1 MPNSETPDFF
11 REATPNSITR
21 SRSVTVVESDSRNA
35 TLVAGQVQVA
45 ACQRVLVRV
54 TSVRTRLL
62 DEDNLC
68 EKYHVD
74 LLRYA
79 GIISGD
85 EAGKT
90 KIEVAQRKARKGEKE
105 HTLIEVFEA

>member
-1 MPNSETPDFF
+1 MSHEQDLFHHDTGPTPELEPD
-11 REATPNSITR
+11 P
-21 SRSVTVVESDSRNA
+21 RNA
-35 TLVAGQVQVA
+35 ALPAHEVEKRTGLKF
-45 ACQRVLVRV
+45 LVRV
-54 TSVRTRLL
+54 VSIRTRLI

-68 EKYHVD
+68 EKYHID

-90 KIEVAQRKARKGEKE
+90 KIETIQRKAAKGETE
-105 HTLIEVFEA
+105 RVEITVTYL